1 MKIGIFGDSFAHSR
15 MDNPT
20 PGWPDIL
27 AKKYNVENSSQ
38 PGSSLYYSVDLFL
51 RKQTMFDKI
60 IFIATDVGRLTLS
73 TLNMRKKFI
82 PNHHNA
88 VALKEVFKNDT
99 IFLKTL
105 DAAIGYFEYIQNVNY
120 DKLVHNLMLEE
131 VKRVRPDAIVLEAFG
146 SPNFDSIF
154 QIQLKEEIAW
164 NYSPIVS
171 SFNDRRNCH
180 MTVENNAIF
189 AEKVEEWLH
198 GAPVK
203 INLDDF
209 VTPMNKEFYL
219 KNE

>member
-27 AKKYNVENSSQ
+27 AKKYKVENLSE

-51 RKQTMFDKI
+51 RKQVTFDKI
-60 IFIATDVGRLTLS
+60 IFIATNVGRLTLP
-73 TLNMRKKFI
+73 TLNTRKKFI
-82 PNHHNA
+82 PNYHNA

-146 SPNFDSIF
+146 SPDFDSMF